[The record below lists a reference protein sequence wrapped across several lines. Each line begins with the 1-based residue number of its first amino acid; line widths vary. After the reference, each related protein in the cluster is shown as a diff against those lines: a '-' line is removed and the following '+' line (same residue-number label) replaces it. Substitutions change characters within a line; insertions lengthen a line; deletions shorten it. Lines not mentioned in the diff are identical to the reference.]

1 MKNNDDNLNAVSTPK
16 EKENRKVNIKKK
28 SKFFSNKNLEFNNNN
43 FEVESTKKN
52 KLTSKL
58 LPKIT
63 VYEEL
68 NVDNNNL
75 GSNRPNEENKNK
87 RHYKLKSIINNLE
100 IKVSLPED
108 ENKTKKDS
116 NKRTQVF

>member
-1 MKNNDDNLNAVSTPK
+1 
-16 EKENRKVNIKKK
+16 
-28 SKFFSNKNLEFNNNN
+28 LEYNNNN
-43 FEVESTKKN
+43 FEVELTKKN

-68 NVDNNNL
+68 NMNDNL
-75 GSNRPNEENKNK
+75 GSNKHNKENQNK
-87 RHYKLKSIINNLE
+87 KQYKLKSIINNLE

-116 NKRTQVF
+116 NKRIQVF

>member
-1 MKNNDDNLNAVSTPK
+1 M
-16 EKENRKVNIKKK
+16 
-28 SKFFSNKNLEFNNNN
+28 EFNNNN

-116 NKRTQVF
+116 NKRIQVF

>member
-16 EKENRKVNIKKK
+16 EKENGKVNMKKK

-116 NKRTQVF
+116 NKRIQVF

>member
-1 MKNNDDNLNAVSTPK
+1 M
-16 EKENRKVNIKKK
+16 
-28 SKFFSNKNLEFNNNN
+28 
-43 FEVESTKKN
+43 
-52 KLTSKL
+52 
-58 LPKIT
+58 
-63 VYEEL
+63 

-116 NKRTQVF
+116 NKRIQVF